1 MPLIV
6 QTLIGK
12 LFEDL
17 GVEMTPIN
25 PHLQH
30 VKCLIDNYCDETEY
44 KWVEFIGIFTAFIK
58 VITKKCADPEV
69 LVELIKPNGKFS
81 IPEFPILIMSVIKR
95 NTKMAKEQLPMVRDI
110 LKGDSLYLEA
120 AYIAKDVYSK
130 QSGELLGGWTR
141 CDDFPKITYWDK
153 DNTGLVSALYHRI
166 KNGKTEYI
174 YATAGTDPISPRDWQ
189 NNLYQICGDSYQYD
203 LALKNA
209 LTLYEQINKKGGS
222 LMFVGHS
229 LGGGLAT
236 NNALATNCRAI
247 VFNPSGLSKETKT
260 KDKIVAS
267 NHNSSKLVEVILSDN
282 DILNLLQDMA
292 QEFPALKKIVPVSE
306 GTRYYLKTSSIMP
319 FCHSMDGVIDMMER
333 LGKNHTGVSQS
344 TL

>member
-1 MPLIV
+1 MQEIRTSGRLLDYGGILKMPS
-6 QTLIGK
+6 
-12 LFEDL
+12 
-17 GVEMTPIN
+17 N
-25 PHLQH
+25 PHMQH
-30 VKCLIDNYCDETEY
+30 LKSLLDNYSSEPEY
-44 KWVEFIGIFTAFIK
+44 KWAEFIGIFTAFIK
-58 VITKKCADPEV
+58 VVTKKCADPEV
-69 LVELIKPNGKFS
+69 LVELIKSKGKLS
-81 IPEFPILIMSVIKR
+81 ITEVSILIMDVIKR
-95 NTKMAKEQLPMVRDI
+95 NTEEAKKQRPMVRDI

-130 QSGELLGGWTR
+130 HNGRLLGGWTR
-141 CDDFPKITYWDK
+141 CDEFPMITYWDK
-153 DNTGLVSALYHRI
+153 DETGLVSALYRRI
-166 KNGKTEYI
+166 SKSKTEYI

-209 LTLYEQINKKGGS
+209 ITLYEQINKKGGS

-236 NNALATNCRAI
+236 NNALATNCRAV

-260 KDKIVAS
+260 KNKIVAS
-267 NHNSSKLVEVILSDN
+267 NHNGSKLVEVILSDN

-292 QEFPALKKIVPVSE
+292 QEFPAFKKIVPASE

-319 FCHSMDGVIDMMER
+319 FSHSMDGIIDMMER
-333 LGKNHTGVSQS
+333 MR
-344 TL
+344 